1 MMMCNFTNEIIYG
14 STINDM
20 LNYTEGIINRM
31 KGVNFFDAYVQ
42 AVKPLVNL
50 LIKDSLTTQKL
61 PTSIFS
67 TNVFCL

>member
-50 LIKDSLTTQKL
+50 LIKDSPTNQKL

>member
-1 MMMCNFTNEIIYG
+1 
-14 STINDM
+14 
-20 LNYTEGIINRM
+20 M